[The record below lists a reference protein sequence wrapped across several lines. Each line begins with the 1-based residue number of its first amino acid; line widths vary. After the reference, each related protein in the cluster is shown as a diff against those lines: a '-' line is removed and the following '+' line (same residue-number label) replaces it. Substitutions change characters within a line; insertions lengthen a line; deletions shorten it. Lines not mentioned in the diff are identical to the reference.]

1 MHDRRSAYIFNGN
14 PAAKFIFRHD
24 ACRLYSPAHRE
35 GRIEMMKRSVVSAV
49 FAAAAVSATV
59 VSANAAERWPKEIID
74 SAKAHCTAM
83 VVHDSPNPAA
93 IKQQADDYCTCLIDG
108 FQGVVSIGDFQQS
121 VSLPPDQFEQLPAS
135 RAMHQIVDRCSK

>member
-1 MHDRRSAYIFNGN
+1 
-14 PAAKFIFRHD
+14 
-24 ACRLYSPAHRE
+24 
-35 GRIEMMKRSVVSAV
+35 MMKRVIASAV
-49 FAAAAVSATV
+49 FAAVAVSAHAV
-59 VSANAAERWPKEIID
+59 ERWPKEIVD

-108 FQGVVSIGDFQQS
+108 FQGVVSVNEFQQS

-135 RAMHQIVDRCSK
+135 RAMHQVVDRCSK

>member
-1 MHDRRSAYIFNGN
+1 
-14 PAAKFIFRHD
+14 
-24 ACRLYSPAHRE
+24 
-35 GRIEMMKRSVVSAV
+35 MMKRMIASAV
-49 FAAAAVSATV
+49 FAAVAVS
-59 VSANAAERWPKEIID
+59 SHAAERWPKEIVD

-108 FQGVVSIGDFQQS
+108 FQGVVSVNEFQQS

-135 RAMHQIVDRCSK
+135 RAMHQVVDRCSQ